1 MKIDK
6 IKTFTFKFDDDGGFY
21 LFINGKKPT
30 DGGLEMPLEEHQKL
44 ARTLTR
50 IALTTYAQI
59 DYIINGEKEERR

>member
-6 IKTFTFKFDDDGGFY
+6 IKTVTFKFDEDGGFY

-30 DGGLEMPLEEHQKL
+30 NGGFEMPLEEHQKL
-44 ARTLTR
+44 ARVLTR

-59 DYIINGEKEERR
+59 DCVINGKKGE